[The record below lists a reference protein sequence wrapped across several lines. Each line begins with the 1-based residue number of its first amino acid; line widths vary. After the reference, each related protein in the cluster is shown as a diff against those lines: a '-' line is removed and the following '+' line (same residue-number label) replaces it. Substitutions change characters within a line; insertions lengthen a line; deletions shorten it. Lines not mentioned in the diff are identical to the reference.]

1 MMLALVMTLA
11 FMCMALGFGL
21 DQSQPSD
28 FNDRIP
34 ILLARVSTSKQR
46 EGLPVQEQF
55 LRDTA
60 KRMGFNKK
68 PVEITVQQS
77 GKAADLRTLKALRKV
92 ITENPRKKYVVIVR
106 DVPRFARNINQAI
119 AALEF
124 LTGND
129 IPLIPLDMNVPVFNE
144 GALQRKMT
152 FSILSAVAEGG
163 KEPENVARKIG
174 EVMAKRKGL
183 VSGVPQDSYE
193 EKTKGKP
200 QMRRLV
206 NALRPALTAGSIS
219 QTKAAK
225 SVGLLRQKFMQIV
238 KELDER
244 EAAGKLDEWLE
255 VWDAI
260 VAAERTPRVGSRKKF
275 NKSRSRVKAIHRVSV
290 GYLQFPD
297 EFNRPDT
304 VGNPEVATF
313 PPKRGEALGTLA
325 DALQNPDYYQPT
337 R

>member
-1 MMLALVMTLA
+1 MMGNRDLMTPA
-11 FMCMALGFGL
+11 
-21 DQSQPSD
+21 D
-28 FNDRIP
+28 FTDRTP
-34 ILLARVSTSKQR
+34 ILLARVSTSGQR
-46 EGLPVQEQF
+46 EALPVQQKF

-60 KRMGFNKK
+60 KRMGFKK
-68 PVEITVQQS
+68 TPIEIVNQQS
-77 GKAADLRTLKALRKV
+77 GAAADSKTLKEMEKV
-92 ITENPRKKYVVIVR
+92 ILGNPRKKFVVFVR
-106 DVPRFARNINQAI
+106 DSPRFARNINQAV

-124 LTGND
+124 LTNRD
-129 IPLIPLDMNVPVFNE
+129 IPLIPLDMGQPVFNE
-144 GALQRKMT
+144 KAPLRKMQ
-152 FSILSAVAEGG
+152 FSILAAVAEGA
-163 KEPENVARKIG
+163 KAPENEARK
-174 EVMAKRKGL
+174 EAEKEARKRGL

-206 NALRPALTAGSIS
+206 DALRPAIASGAIS
-219 QTKAAK
+219 QTKAAA

-260 VAAERTPRVGSRKKF
+260 VAAERRRGVGSRKKF
-275 NKSRSRVKAIHRVSV
+275 NKNRSRVKAIHRVSV

-297 EFNRPDT
+297 DFQRPDT
-304 VGNPEVATF
+304 VGNPDVATF
-313 PPKRGEALGTLA
+313 PPKPPKQALGTLE
-325 DALQNPDYYQPT
+325 DALENPDWYQPT

>member
-1 MMLALVMTLA
+1 
-11 FMCMALGFGL
+11 MAIPEGNRDLL
-21 DQSQPSD
+21 TPQD
-28 FNDRIP
+28 FTDRTP
-34 ILLARVSTSKQR
+34 ILLARVSTSGQR
-46 EGLPVQEQF
+46 EALPVQEKF

-60 KRMGFNKK
+60 KAMGFKK
-68 PVEITVQQS
+68 TPIEIVNQQS
-77 GKAADLRTLKALRKV
+77 GKAADLKTLKQLRKV
-92 ITENPRKKYVVIVR
+92 IQENPRKEFVVFVR
-106 DVPRFARNINQAI
+106 DTPRFARNINQAV

-124 LTGND
+124 LTD
-129 IPLIPLDMNVPVFNE
+129 REIPLIPLDMGQPVFNE
-144 GALQRKMT
+144 KAPLRKMT
-152 FSILSAVAEGG
+152 FGILANVAEGA
-163 KEPENVARKIG
+163 KAPENEARK
-174 EVMAKRKGL
+174 EAEKEAAKRGL

-193 EKTKGKP
+193 EKTKGKQ

-206 NALRPALTAGSIS
+206 NALRPAVASGAIS
-219 QTKAAK
+219 QTKAAS

-260 VAAERTPRVGSRKKF
+260 VEAERRRGVGSRKKF

-297 EFNRPDT
+297 DFNRPDT
-304 VGNPEVATF
+304 GGNPEVATF
-313 PPKRGEALGTLA
+313 PPKKGEALGTIA
-325 DALQNPDYYQPT
+325 DALENPDYYQPT

>member
-1 MMLALVMTLA
+1 
-11 FMCMALGFGL
+11 MALGFGL
-21 DQSQPSD
+21 DQAQPMD
-28 FNDRIP
+28 FKDRTP
-34 ILLARVSTSKQR
+34 ILLARVSTSGQR
-46 EGLPVQEQF
+46 EGLPTQQKF

-60 KRMGFNKK
+60 KRMGFSKT
-68 PVEITVQQS
+68 PIEIAVQQS
-77 GKAADLRTLKALRKV
+77 GKAADLKTIKKMKEVVAQ
-92 ITENPRKKYVVIVR
+92 NPRKKFVVFVR
-106 DVPRFARNINQAI
+106 DVPRFARNQNQAL
-119 AALEF
+119 ATLEF
-124 LTGND
+124 LTGDN
-129 IPLIPLDMNVPVFNE
+129 IPLIPLDMNKVVFNE
-144 GALQRKMT
+144 GSPQNKMV
-152 FSILSAVAEGG
+152 FGMLAAVAEGG
-163 KEPENVARKIG
+163 KEPENVARKIA
-174 EVMAKRKGL
+174 EKEARDKGL

-219 QTKAAK
+219 QTKAAS

-244 EAAGKLDEWLE
+244 EAADKLDEWLE

-260 VAAERTPRVGSRKKF
+260 VAAERSRGVGSRKKF
-275 NKSRSRVKAIHRVSV
+275 TKSRSRARALHRATV

-313 PPKRGEALGTLA
+313 PPKRGEAFGTIA
-325 DALQNPDYYQPT
+325 DALENPDYYQPT

>member
-1 MMLALVMTLA
+1 MLGVR
-11 FMCMALGFGL
+11 L
-21 DQSQPSD
+21 DTSQPAD
-28 FNDRIP
+28 YGDRVP
-34 ILLARVSTSKQR
+34 ILLARVSTSGQR
-46 EGLPVQEQF
+46 EALPVQEQF

-68 PVEITVQQS
+68 PIEIAVQQS
-77 GKAADLRTLKALRKV
+77 GKKADLKTLRKLREV
-92 ITENPRKKYVVIVR
+92 IAENPKKKFVVIVR
-106 DVPRFARNINQAI
+106 DVPRWARNINQSI

-124 LTGND
+124 LTGED

-144 GALQRKMT
+144 GSPQRKMT

-163 KEPENVARKIG
+163 KEPENVARKIA
-174 EVMAKRKGL
+174 EDAAREKGL

-193 EKTKGKP
+193 EKTRGKQ

-206 NALRPALTAGSIS
+206 NALRPALENKVMS
-219 QTKAAK
+219 QTAAAK

-238 KELDER
+238 AELEAR
-244 EAAGKLDEWLE
+244 EEKGKLEEWLE

-260 VAAERTPRVGSRKKF
+260 VAAERQRGVGSRKKF
-275 NKSRSRVKAIHRVSV
+275 NKSRSRVKALHRTTV

-297 EFNRPDT
+297 DFARPDT
-304 VGNPEVATF
+304 KGNPEVATF
-313 PPKRGEALGTLA
+313 PPKRGNPPTGTIA
-325 DALQNPDYYQPT
+325 DALANPDFYQPT